1 MDEDR
6 FEINAKA
13 EGPANDAQ
21 LLAMLQ
27 TLLADRFQLVIHHEE
42 KTAPAFALVVAKSGL
57 KISPVEGATFSSFA
71 GSRGVLTA
79 TGVSMTRLADRL
91 ARRLKMPV
99 VDLTGA
105 PGVYDFTLEWSSEGD
120 ANEVESAEFAALES
134 QLGLKLE
141 SRKMPVDLIVVD
153 RAEKPSEN

>member
-1 MDEDR
+1 
-6 FEINAKA
+6 
-13 EGPANDAQ
+13 
-21 LLAMLQ
+21 
-27 TLLADRFQLVIHHEE
+27 
-42 KTAPAFALVVAKSGL
+42 
-57 KISPVEGATFSSFA
+57 
-71 GSRGVLTA
+71 
-79 TGVSMTRLADRL
+79 
-91 ARRLKMPV
+91 MPV